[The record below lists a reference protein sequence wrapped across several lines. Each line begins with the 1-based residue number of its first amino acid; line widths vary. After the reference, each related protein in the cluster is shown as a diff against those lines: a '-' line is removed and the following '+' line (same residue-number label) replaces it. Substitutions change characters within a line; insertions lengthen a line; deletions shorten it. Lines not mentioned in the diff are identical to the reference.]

1 MDKGT
6 LCRIRDLSRAIE
18 EYSQAFEA
26 AFGIGLTQAVM
37 LCQLRQT
44 PDMGPGELAH
54 SLGLKGPHA
63 SKLIAQLEAQ
73 RLVRRRLCKE
83 DKRCMR
89 FSLTEAGLRRLAEL
103 EAASLPLPDAL
114 R

>member
-18 EYSQAFEA
+18 EYSQTFEA
-26 AFGIGLTQAVM
+26 A
-37 LCQLRQT
+37 
-44 PDMGPGELAH
+44 DMGPGELAH

-73 RLVRRRLCKE
+73 KLVKRKLCKE

-89 FSLTEAGLRRLAEL
+89 FSLTEAGLQRLAEL
-103 EAASLPLPDAL
+103 EAASLPLPDVL